1 MHDWLAGYGRA
12 SRCCDVPADRRRH
25 VTIAGVQAGTLAEV
39 ADELYGLPP
48 ADFIA
53 ARDERAR
60 VAKAAGRREDAAAI
74 KKLARPTTSAWLV
87 NQLSREAPD
96 RLARLFEVADA
107 LQEAQRT
114 LAGDRLRELSA
125 QRRQVVTE
133 LLPVA
138 AAVADRAGQ
147 PASPAV
153 LEEVRATLEAA
164 VADNAAREAVQSGR
178 LTRALAYA
186 GLGEVDLTAAIGLAP
201 TRPPEPARRGRV
213 PRGTRDAVRPG
224 PPRAGR
230 RAPRPGPADGSA
242 TAARAK
248 ELDPAGLAAAAVAAA
263 ETAASDAAG
272 AVSAAERE
280 LDAISEQRQ
289 FLRRRISHLEGELA
303 QTRQDDARLAADTQ
317 QAERSRA
324 AAARE
329 LRVAERELS
338 RARREQAR
346 QGDPSAD

>member
-1 MHDWLAGYGRA
+1 
-12 SRCCDVPADRRRH
+12 
-25 VTIAGVQAGTLAEV
+25 VQAVTLAEV

-48 ADFIA
+48 AEFTA

-87 NQLSREAPD
+87 NQLSREAAD
-96 RLARLFEVADA
+96 GLGRLFEVADA

-164 VADNAAREAVQSGR
+164 VADNDARDAVRSGR

-186 GLGEVDLTAAIGLAP
+186 GLGEVDLTAAIALAP
-201 TRPPEPARRGRV
+201 ASPPERPA
-213 PRGTRDAVRPG
+213 
-224 PPRAGR
+224 
-230 RAPRPGPADGSA
+230 RAPRPGPADEGPA
-242 TAARAK
+242 PGPEPDAAA
-248 ELDPAGLAAAAVAAA
+248 LAAAALAAA
-263 ETAASDAAG
+263 ESAASDAAS
-272 AVSAAERE
+272 AVSAAEHE
-280 LDAISEQRQ
+280 LTSISEQRQ

-303 QTRQDDARLAADTQ
+303 QTRQEDVRLAADAQ
-317 QAERSRA
+317 RAEHSRD
-324 AAARE
+324 AAARD
-329 LRVAERELS
+329 LRAAERQLA
-338 RARREQAR
+338 RARRQQAR
-346 QGDPSAD
+346 HGESSEN

>member
-1 MHDWLAGYGRA
+1 MRSCGG
-12 SRCCDVPADRRRH
+12 PADRPCR
-25 VTIAGVQAGTLAEV
+25 VTITGVQAGTLAEV

-48 ADFIA
+48 ADFTA
-53 ARDERAR
+53 ARDDLAR
-60 VAKAAGRREDAAAI
+60 VARAAGRREDAAAI

-87 NQLSREAPD
+87 NQLSREAAD
-96 RLARLFEVADA
+96 GLGRLFAVADA

-125 QRRQVVTE
+125 QRRLVVSE

-164 VADNAAREAVQSGR
+164 VADNAARDAVRSGR

-186 GLGEVDLTAAIGLAP
+186 GLGEVDLTAATALTAAS
-201 TRPPEPARRGRV
+201 PPERTA
-213 PRGTRDAVRPG
+213 RPG
-224 PPRAGR
+224 KAPRAGR
-230 RAPRPGPADGSA
+230 GVAVAGSA
-242 TAARAK
+242 DPNPAA
-248 ELDPAGLAAAAVAAA
+248 LAAAAVAAA
-263 ETAASDAAG
+263 ESAVGDATS

-280 LDAISEQRQ
+280 LTAISEQRQ
-289 FLRRRISHLEGELA
+289 FLRRRIGHLESELA
-303 QTRQDDARLAADTQ
+303 QTRQEDAHLAADTHR
-317 QAERSRA
+317 AEQSRD
-324 AAARE
+324 AAARD
-329 LRVAERELS
+329 LRAAERQLA

-346 QGDPSAD
+346 HGEPGEG

>member
-1 MHDWLAGYGRA
+1 MYDWLAGCGPA
-12 SRCCDVPADRRRH
+12 SQCCCGPADRRRH
-25 VTIAGVQAGTLAEV
+25 VTITGVQAVTLAEV

-48 ADFIA
+48 AEFTA

-87 NQLSREAPD
+87 NQLSREAAD
-96 RLARLFEVADA
+96 GLGRLFEVADA

-164 VADNAAREAVQSGR
+164 VADNDARDAVRSGR

-186 GLGEVDLTAAIGLAP
+186 GLGEVDLTAAIALAP
-201 TRPPEPARRGRV
+201 ASPPQRPARPARAPSAERG
-213 PRGTRDAVRPG
+213 AARPG
-224 PPRAGR
+224 AAP
-230 RAPRPGPADGSA
+230 RAPRPGPADEGPAAGSA
-242 TAARAK
+242 EPDAAA
-248 ELDPAGLAAAAVAAA
+248 LAAAALAAA
-263 ETAASDAAG
+263 ESAASDAAS
-272 AVSAAERE
+272 AVSAAEHE
-280 LDAISEQRQ
+280 LTSISEQRQ

-303 QTRQDDARLAADTQ
+303 QTRQEDVRLAADAQ
-317 QAERSRA
+317 RAEQSRD
-324 AAARE
+324 AAARG
-329 LRVAERELS
+329 LRAAERQLA
-338 RARREQAR
+338 RARRQQAR
-346 QGDPSAD
+346 HGESSEN

>member
-1 MHDWLAGYGRA
+1 MYDWLAGCGPA
-12 SRCCDVPADRRRH
+12 SRCCGGPADRRRH
-25 VTIAGVQAGTLAEV
+25 VTIAGVQAVTLAQV

-48 ADFIA
+48 AEFTA

-60 VAKAAGRREDAAAI
+60 VAKAAGGREDAAAI

-96 RLARLFEVADA
+96 GLGRLFEVADA

-164 VADNAAREAVQSGR
+164 VADNDARDAVRSGR
-178 LTRALAYA
+178 LTRPLAYA
-186 GLGEVDLTAAIGLAP
+186 GLGEVDLAAAVALAP
-201 TRPPEPARRGRV
+201 ASPPERPARPGRV
-213 PRGTRDAVRPG
+213 PPAASGAARHG
-224 PPRAGR
+224 PAQAGR
-230 RAPRPGPADGSA
+230 RPPRPGPADEGPAAGSA
-242 TAARAK
+242 EPDAA
-248 ELDPAGLAAAAVAAA
+248 DLAAAAVAAA
-263 ETAASDAAG
+263 ESAARDAVS
-272 AVSAAERE
+272 AVSAAEHE
-280 LDAISEQRQ
+280 LTAISGQRQ
-289 FLRRRISHLEGELA
+289 FLRRRISHLQGELA
-303 QTRQDDARLAADTQ
+303 QTRQEDARLAADAQRAEQSRDAATRGLRA
-317 QAERSRA
+317 AERQ
-324 AAARE
+324 
-329 LRVAERELS
+329 LS
-338 RARREQAR
+338 RARRQQAR
-346 QGDPSAD
+346 QGDSSED